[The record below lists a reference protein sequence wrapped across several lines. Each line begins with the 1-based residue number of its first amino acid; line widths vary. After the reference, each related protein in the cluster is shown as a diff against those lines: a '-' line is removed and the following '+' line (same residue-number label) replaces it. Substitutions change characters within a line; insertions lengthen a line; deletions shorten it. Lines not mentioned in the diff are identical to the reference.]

1 MQKKI
6 KNLNSEIN
14 QLQKEKNQI
23 KEQKTLN
30 ILNNFEKINTSKI
43 NDINELSEI
52 ILNSI
57 NIFRESQQSIKVS
70 IDKLIDI
77 STEEHLSLIEENK
90 KYIDNKGKIFFD
102 TLEKINMSGNKQ
114 KEIEIMKEKE
124 ERKKM
129 DKKKDSEI
137 SDLKTKLE
145 LSKQRESLLNEK
157 IKALEERNN
166 SSVEL
171 NKNLMKKL
179 EEFDI
184 HFKKSENKNEV
195 QETKVKIKIKRH
207 SIK

>member
-6 KNLNSEIN
+6 KSLNSEIN

-30 ILNNFEKINTSKI
+30 ILNNFEKLNTSKI
-43 NDINELSEI
+43 NDINELSEV
-52 ILNSI
+52 ILNSV
-57 NIFRESQQSIKVS
+57 NIFKESQQNVKDL
-70 IDKLIDI
+70 IDKLINI
-77 STEEHLSLIEENK
+77 SAEEHLSLIEENK
-90 KYIDNKGKIFFD
+90 KYIDNKGKIFFE

-124 ERKKM
+124 ERRKI
-129 DKKKDSEI
+129 DKKKDNEI
-137 SDLKTKLE
+137 SDLKMKLE

-157 IKALEERNN
+157 IKALEERND
-166 SSVEL
+166 STVEL

-184 HFKKSENKNEV
+184 RFKKSESKNEI
-195 QETKVKIKIKRH
+195 QETKGKN
-207 SIK
+207 

>member
-1 MQKKI
+1 LQKKI

-30 ILNNFEKINTSKI
+30 ILNNFEKLNTSKI
-43 NDINELSEI
+43 NDINELSEV

-195 QETKVKIKIKRH
+195 PETKGKN
-207 SIK
+207 

>member
-30 ILNNFEKINTSKI
+30 ILNNFEKLNTSKI
-43 NDINELSEI
+43 NDINELSEV

-90 KYIDNKGKIFFD
+90 KYIDNKGKIFFE

-124 ERKKM
+124 ERRKI
-129 DKKKDSEI
+129 DKKKDNEI
-137 SDLKTKLE
+137 SDLKMKLE
-145 LSKQRESLLNEK
+145 LSKQKESLLNEK
-157 IKALEERNN
+157 IKALEERND
-166 SSVEL
+166 STVEL

-179 EEFDI
+179 EEFDTR
-184 HFKKSENKNEV
+184 FKKSESKNEI
-195 QETKVKIKIKRH
+195 QETKGKN
-207 SIK
+207 